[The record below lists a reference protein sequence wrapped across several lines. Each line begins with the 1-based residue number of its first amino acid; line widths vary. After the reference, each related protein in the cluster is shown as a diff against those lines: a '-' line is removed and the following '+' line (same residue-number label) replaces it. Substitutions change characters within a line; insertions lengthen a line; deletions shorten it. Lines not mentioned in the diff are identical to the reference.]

1 VLDER
6 GLELAGDRSG
16 ELSEIDLLGTQLE
29 SASGESWPPAG
40 AAATETDIS
49 VTREPEARAALS
61 TLALIALRVSDA
73 PTVRMIGP
81 ES

>member
-1 VLDER
+1 VAVATARWATGKPSRAAAL
-6 GLELAGDRSG
+6 GL
-16 ELSEIDLLGTQLE
+16 LE

-61 TLALIALRVSDA
+61 TLALIALRVSGA